1 MGGQREGDLMARKCT
16 VCGHE
21 QVEAINNAIVNGD
34 SFRNIAKQFNI
45 DYQAVYRHREH
56 IPAGLTIAK
65 EAAEVAQA
73 DSLLEQV
80 QFLQNKAIS
89 LLGKAENDG
98 DMKTA
103 LQGVREARGCLELLA
118 KMQGELQQEG
128 TINISVNPEWLE
140 LRAVILQAVE
150 PYPKAR
156 EAITGAL
163 QGVEGEC

>member
-1 MGGQREGDLMARKCT
+1 M
-16 VCGHE
+16 
-21 QVEAINNAIVNGD
+21 
-34 SFRNIAKQFNI
+34 
-45 DYQAVYRHREH
+45 
-56 IPAGLTIAK
+56 AK
-65 EAAEVAQA
+65 EATEVARG

-80 QFLQNKAIS
+80 QFLQDKAIS
-89 LLGKAENDG
+89 LLGKAENAG

-118 KMQGELQQEG
+118 KMQGELAQEG

-150 PYPKAR
+150 PFPEAR

-163 QGVEGEC
+163 QGVDGEC